1 MRCFTSSRAS
11 LSLSALSTPVFS
23 FVCVRNTPWHDQL
36 IIMIIPFVTIFI
48 ILILIVTILI
58 EIILINIILIIKIL
72 VIISTFAIIIR
83 YLPHL
88 QADNEVFELRVSK
101 PTKGTSLS
109 VHCHYNLHRS

>member
-1 MRCFTSSRAS
+1 
-11 LSLSALSTPVFS
+11 
-23 FVCVRNTPWHDQL
+23 
-36 IIMIIPFVTIFI
+36 MIIPFVTIFI

-72 VIISTFAIIIR
+72 VIISTFAIIR

-88 QADNEVFELRVSK
+88 QADNEVFELRISK
-101 PTKGTSLS
+101 PAKGTSLS